1 MIVSDHSNIGI
12 PQLYIRTDNGFE
24 CVDILENTE
33 EIETNHE
40 FQETSVVYSFC
51 VNKLQVKF
59 INLHILY
66 KAFVSLVAV
75 NLDLYTIFCS

>member
-1 MIVSDHSNIGI
+1 M

-24 CVDILENTE
+24 CVDILENTD
-33 EIETNHE
+33 EIDPETNNK

-59 INLHILY
+59 FNLHIFLQ
-66 KAFVSLVAV
+66 
-75 NLDLYTIFCS
+75 NLWALLL